1 MSRLEDLR
9 EMRLI
14 LIDTVDEVEPDRR
27 ASVVAE
33 LRRVLAEIDVI
44 ESAGAGQKGTV
55 LDELQARRTARRTGT
70 EG

>member
-1 MSRLEDLR
+1 MSRLDDLR

-33 LRRVLAEIDVI
+33 LRRVLAEIDQL
-44 ESAGAGQKGTV
+44 EAAGTGQRGTV
-55 LDELQARRTARRTGT
+55 LDELQSRRAARRTGT
-70 EG
+70 

>member
-1 MSRLEDLR
+1 MSRLDDLR

-33 LRRVLAEIDVI
+33 LRRVLAEID
-44 ESAGAGQKGTV
+44 ELEAAGTGQRGTV
-55 LDELQARRTARRTGT
+55 LDELQSRRAARRTGT
-70 EG
+70 

>member
-1 MSRLEDLR
+1 MSRLDDLR

-33 LRRVLAEIDVI
+33 LRRVLAEID
-44 ESAGAGQKGTV
+44 ELEAAGTGQRGTV
-55 LDELQARRTARRTGT
+55 LDELQSRGAARRTGT
-70 EG
+70 